1 MHCSV
6 NAKEDKNITTQ
17 YFMVATKKK
26 DSKPVAKKATAKT
39 TAKAPKK
46 ADNGVAKT
54 GKKIVKTIK
63 KQVSNGNALNML
75 CKVLSAIS

>member
-1 MHCSV
+1 M
-6 NAKEDKNITTQ
+6 AEKKN
-17 YFMVATKKK
+17 
-26 DSKPVAKKATAKT
+26 SKPVAKKAAAKT
-39 TAKAPKK
+39 TVKASKKADNAVTKTTVRATQK

-63 KQVSNGNALNML
+63 KQVSNGNALNVL